1 MNQSQNPNLPNSGK
15 INLIVKIG
23 FYITRKSREFM
34 NYLNNHPK
42 MLSFVLP
49 TAGTLLIY
57 ILLALFF
64 YFKVVNLCNKWGDNI
79 KYYSQIKILDYG
91 LFSVQQD
98 PLSPQ
103 NTQNMY
109 KIEDYLKRTTKI
121 KNPNQKQ
128 RIKDQVDTI
137 RYRATTNLRM
147 ARDLYC
153 YMIIF
158 TTLLFGSTIVS
169 GLCAYSMTKKGW
181 DDTNDTIK
189 GIFITSLAVSLF
201 STSTCSVYQLEKNS
215 RTKMQTYQAYVNL
228 EEYIFSCLAV
238 EDLLDD
244 QTKPE
249 KGNPKNVYPNN
260 LISIINQVLQTY
272 PLQVDLDSTSIPRL
286 SKVLESVDIN
296 SKKN

>member
-1 MNQSQNPNLPNSGK
+1 MNQSQNPNLPNSGE
-15 INLIVKIG
+15 INIIVRIG
-23 FYITRKSREFM
+23 FYITRKSRKFM
-34 NYLNNHPK
+34 NALKTPPK
-42 MLSFVLP
+42 MLYFVAV
-49 TAGTLLIY
+49 TAGTLVIY
-57 ILLALFF
+57 IFLALIL
-64 YFKVVNLCNKWGDNI
+64 YFNVVNLCNRWGNNI
-79 KYYSQIKILDYG
+79 KYYSQIKILSYG
-91 LFSVQQD
+91 FLTEQKEPLKTQQLYNID
-98 PLSPQ
+98 R
-103 NTQNMY
+103 
-109 KIEDYLKRTTKI
+109 YLKRTTKI
-121 KNPNQKQ
+121 KNQTQKQ
-128 RIKDQVDTI
+128 RIKDQVYTI

-249 KGNPKNVYPNN
+249 KGNQKNVYPNN
-260 LISIINQVLQTY
+260 LISRINQVLETY

-286 SKVLESVDIN
+286 STVLESVDIN

>member
-23 FYITRKSREFM
+23 FYITRKSRDFM
-34 NYLNNHPK
+34 NDLNNHPK
-42 MLSFVLP
+42 MLSFVLA
-49 TAGTLLIY
+49 TAGTLVIY
-57 ILLALFF
+57 IFLALIL
-64 YFKVVNLCNKWGDNI
+64 YFNVVNLCNRWGNNI
-79 KYYSQIKILDYG
+79 KYYSKIDLLYYKFLTQQEEPSSSKKTQPMYEIK
-91 LFSVQQD
+91 
-98 PLSPQ
+98 
-103 NTQNMY
+103 
-109 KIEDYLKRTTKI
+109 DYLNRTKKI
-121 KNPNQKQ
+121 KSQNQKQ
-128 RIKDQVDTI
+128 RIKDQVYTI

-189 GIFITSLAVSLF
+189 GIFMASLAVSLF

-249 KGNPKNVYPNN
+249 EGNKKPFYPNN
-260 LISIINQVLQTY
+260 LILRINQVLETY

-296 SKKN
+296 SKN

>member
-15 INLIVKIG
+15 MNIIVKIG
-23 FYITRKSREFM
+23 FYITRNASKFM
-34 NYLNNHPK
+34 NYLKTPPK
-42 MLSFVLP
+42 MLYFVAV
-49 TAGTLLIY
+49 TAGTLVIY
-57 ILLALFF
+57 LLLALLL
-64 YFKVVNLCNKWGDNI
+64 YFKVVNLCNKWGGNI
-79 KYYSQIKILDYG
+79 KYYSQIQILYYG
-91 LFSVQQD
+91 LFSVQED
-98 PLSPQ
+98 PLIPQ
-103 NTQNMY
+103 NTKKMY
-109 KIEDYLKRTTKI
+109 NIDQYLKKTTTI
-121 KNPNQKQ
+121 KKQNQKE
-128 RIKDQVDTI
+128 RIKDQVYTI

-189 GIFITSLAVSLF
+189 GIFMASLAVSLF

-244 QTKPE
+244 KTKPE
-249 KGNPKNVYPNN
+249 KGNKKTFYPNN
-260 LISIINQVLQTY
+260 LILSINQVLETY

-296 SKKN
+296 SKN